1 MMRLETDPMT
11 PGQTSGR
18 APSHGMPMLI
28 QVPRV
33 DVPHE
38 RVRSWRPGAASRV
51 LSSRRGPSLT
61 GEAGYARAAVRPRR
75 RLRRGVRRAGWSL
88 LVVAAMAGTFTVGW
102 TSRGGGLPLSPLLG
116 RTTLVRDGARP
127 ARAPEE
133 GARPSEAGP
142 AIVEAE
148 PFAVM
153 PALSAPVADAEV
165 PVVFPGYLLPD
176 NNREEPAHEGS

>member
-1 MMRLETDPMT
+1 MTRLDTDPMT
-11 PGQTSGR
+11 PGQRTGR

-33 DVPHE
+33 DEPHE
-38 RVRSWRPGAASRV
+38 RVRPWRPRSAG
-51 LSSRRGPSLT
+51 RGLPSGGHPSLT
-61 GEAGYARAAVRPRR
+61 GAAGYARAGVRPRR

-88 LVVAAMAGTFTVGW
+88 LVVAAMAGTFTMGW

-116 RTTLVRDGARP
+116 TTALARAGGQP
-127 ARAPEE
+127 ALAPEE
-133 GARPSEAGP
+133 GARPSEAAP
-142 AIVEAE
+142 SIADAE

-153 PALSAPVADAEV
+153 PALGAPVADAEV